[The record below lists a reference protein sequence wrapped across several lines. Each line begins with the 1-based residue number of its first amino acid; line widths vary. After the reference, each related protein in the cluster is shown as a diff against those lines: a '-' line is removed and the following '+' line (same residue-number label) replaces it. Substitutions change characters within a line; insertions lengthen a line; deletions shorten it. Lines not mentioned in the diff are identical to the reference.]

1 MNILGTTREFKS
13 NMSFN
18 LERFTESESFD
29 ALRVAVIL
37 ELGKHKEKNL
47 NFHSWADCINAS

>member
-37 ELGKHKEKNL
+37 DLGNTKKR
-47 NFHSWADCINAS
+47 F